1 MLIFFLLVGLI
12 SRPGS
17 VGISPAGCSMSR
29 ISLHVESSRKSGL
42 RSLSKI
48 SWETLSV
55 TSRRGSSTSR
65 RQNYI
70 SLPRRDVDLHVATSN
85 LHLSATSRRG
95 FTRRDVI
102 FAPSLPRRDVD
113 VHVATSIC
121 TGPCHVATWI
131 YTSRRRLVMCSVT
144 SRRDPERRDV
154 VLFTLCDFAT
164 SPRTSRRGPVFSPRA
179 VHFGPSSHTPS
190 LIGTLEL
197 LRTIAHRTRRSSHPT
212 GRRPSIA
219 HRPS

>member
-1 MLIFFLLVGLI
+1 MGCVVCQKFLG
-12 SRPGS
+12 RP
-17 VGISPAGCSMSR
+17 
-29 ISLHVESSRKSGL
+29 
-42 RSLSKI
+42 SLSRREVELPRRDVKI
-48 SWETLSV
+48 TSLCHV
-55 TSRRGSSTSR
+55 TTWIYTSR
-65 RQNYI
+65 RQIYI

-102 FAPSLPRRDVD
+102 FDPSLPRRDVD
-113 VHVATSIC
+113 VHVATSIG

-131 YTSRRRLVMCSVT
+131 YTTRRRLVMCSVT

-154 VLFTLCDFAT
+154 VLFTLCDVVT
-164 SPRTSRRGPVFSPRA
+164 SPRTSRRGPVFSPRT

-190 LIGTLEL
+190 LIGTLAL

-219 HRPS
+219 HRPSEFIFEPTSAPGTGPLW

>member
-1 MLIFFLLVGLI
+1 
-12 SRPGS
+12 
-17 VGISPAGCSMSR
+17 MSR

-55 TSRRGSSTSR
+55 TSRRGAPTSR
-65 RQNYI
+65 HQNYI
-70 SLPRRDVDLHVATSN
+70 SLPRRDVDLHVATSF
-85 LHLSATSRRG
+85 LTPLC
-95 FTRRDVI
+95 
-102 FAPSLPRRDVD
+102 
-113 VHVATSIC
+113 HVATSIG

-154 VLFTLCDFAT
+154 ILFTLCDVAT
-164 SPRTSRRGPVFSPRA
+164 SPRTSRRGPVFSPRT

-190 LIGTLEL
+190 LIGTLAL
-197 LRTIAHRTRRSSHPT
+197 MRTIAHRTRRSSHPT

-219 HRPS
+219 HRPSEFIFEPTSTPGTGPLW